1 MHSYWFVVWDIL
13 VFYILKEP
21 IGMEKIVI
29 KRKGLDFKETL
40 GQSTEEL
47 VVLQMLYAQI

>member
-1 MHSYWFVVWDIL
+1 MHSYWFIVSDIL

-29 KRKGLDFKETL
+29 KRKALDFKEAL
-40 GQSTEEL
+40 GQSAEEL
-47 VVLQMLYAQI
+47 VVLQILYVQI